1 MHVCVCAYSCCNC
14 VSVSVC
20 VLVMHRYL
28 IIDTD
33 TSHKYLQRNYCV
45 NMVDT
50 DTLPELQESL
60 AYDCQFSC

>member
-1 MHVCVCAYSCCNC
+1 MHQ
-14 VSVSVC
+14 
-20 VLVMHRYL
+20 YL

-45 NMVDT
+45 NMADT

-60 AYDCQFSC
+60 A